1 MEADRMTLTDFEAQ
15 IGTANG
21 QTLPVIAP
29 DAWQQIEQAYTEIQ
43 RRDGMAE
50 QRAWRWERIALT
62 LLGLLAAVL
71 GVMTW
76 QFAHA
81 RTVQAF
87 VQVVQVN
94 EKGQLVQ
101 TGVPVDLLAY
111 TPPDGVWMDML
122 GEWVRRTRWRG
133 TDPVFARA
141 QWAWA
146 YRHTCGQAR
155 RMLQALEEQEKP
167 FASSKKLV
175 AVELK
180 SVTKTPVP
188 ESYQVLWAET
198 STDQANPPVKTALW
212 TGTFSVGRLQP
223 PTLADAL
230 DNRLGLC
237 VSAYDLS
244 PQP

>member
-1 MEADRMTLTDFEAQ
+1 METDETPRTDFESHR
-15 IGTANG
+15 GTVNG
-21 QTLPVIAP
+21 QTVAPVPA

-43 RRDGMAE
+43 RRDGLAE

-62 LLGLLAAVL
+62 LLGLLALVVSVVA
-71 GVMTW
+71 W

-87 VQVVQVN
+87 VQVVQVD
-94 EKGQLVQ
+94 ERGQLVQ
-101 TGVPVDLLAY
+101 VGVPLDLLTY

-122 GEWVRRTRWRG
+122 GEWVRRLRWRG
-133 TDPVFARA
+133 TDPVFAKA
-141 QWAWA
+141 QWAWV

-167 FASSKKLV
+167 FSSQKKLV

-198 STDQANPPVKTALW
+198 STEPTNPTVKTALW
-212 TGTFSVGRLQP
+212 TGTFSVGRMQP

-237 VSAYDLS
+237 VSAWDMS
-244 PQP
+244 QQP